1 MGELDSVAG
10 GAADSVPAVLICGI
24 RLDGDS
30 PIEPDETAR
39 RAGRLAAK
47 PLTILVDD
55 DLVGPGDVTCNGM
68 LESFLSSHPAPEG
81 VGGAAWALAT
91 CACLGG
97 RVGVSDSL
105 RAAPPEAADAGDA
118 GEGKAGDA
126 KSGMRRRTAMAA
138 ALARAYE
145 PLMEDDVA
153 EIVLAVSM
161 RTESLACRI
170 ELATCERFAAVGSTR
185 PARMRLQLLTS
196 HR

>member
-24 RLDGDS
+24 RLASSDS
-30 PIEPDETAR
+30 AGADEAAR

-55 DLVGPGDVTCNGM
+55 DLVGPGDVICNGM
-68 LESFLSSHPAPEG
+68 LESFLALHPAPEG
-81 VGGAAWALAT
+81 VGEDAWALAT

-97 RVGVSDSL
+97 RVSVSEDCTCG
-105 RAAPPEAADAGDA
+105 PVDPDAA

-126 KSGMRRRTAMAA
+126 KSGMRRRTAMAG
-138 ALARAYE
+138 ALAKAYE

>member
-1 MGELDSVAG
+1 MGELDTVAG
-10 GAADSVPAVLICGI
+10 GAADSVPAAVICGI

-81 VGGAAWALAT
+81 VGGVAWALAT

-97 RVGVSDSL
+97 RVSVSEDCTCG
-105 RAAPPEAADAGDA
+105 PVDPDAA

-185 PARMRLQLLTS
+185 PARMRLQLLTA
-196 HR
+196 RR